1 MSHTQDLVNRHIE
14 AFNNQDVD
22 ALLADFDP
30 SADWVTGDYTVPNG
44 QLREF
49 FTSAM
54 KALTPQ
60 LNLRRIIEGENAVAI
75 EMTENWTHEGTSKST
90 ALIAVFDLVDDK
102 ITRAKIYR
110 EGSAYA

>member
-1 MSHTQDLVNRHIE
+1 MSRARELVERHIE
-14 AFNNQDVD
+14 AFNNQDVE

-30 SADWVTGDYTVPNG
+30 LANWVTGDYTVPEG

-54 KALTPQ
+54 QTLTPR
-60 LNLRRIIEGENAVAI
+60 LILRRMIEGESAVAI
-75 EMTENWTHEGTSKST
+75 EMTEDWTYKGDSRSS
-90 ALIAVFDLVDDK
+90 ALIAVFDLRDEK

-110 EGSAYA
+110 EGSADA